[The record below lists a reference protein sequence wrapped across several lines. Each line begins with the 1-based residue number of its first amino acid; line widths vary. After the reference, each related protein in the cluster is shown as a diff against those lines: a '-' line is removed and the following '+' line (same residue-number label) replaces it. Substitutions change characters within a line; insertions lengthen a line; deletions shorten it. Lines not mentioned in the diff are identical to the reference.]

1 MTAPLSSAGGGLSGP
16 WGRRTWFVVLILFT
30 FLLTNRH
37 QWAADVRTSS
47 DDGIYLAYAMSMGM
61 DMDLDFSNEI
71 RYGAYMAA
79 NERSPG
85 GFYGAGL
92 MAAPFVGLFSLVD
105 RALGN
110 PVIGDRDQ
118 FRHSWSYFGFSFATH
133 VYFLLSVLLS
143 WRIGAAFRERASR
156 ELVTLFCISSGVL
169 FYVLIRPRMGHA
181 FEFFTFTL
189 ATYGTVR
196 AWEYD
201 VQRRSAL
208 LWAAVAGLGVALSV
222 AIKLS
227 NVFVILLP
235 VVLIFMIHSAEAD
248 GPSKTSGHRL
258 ARLFGLY
265 AAGCIAFLLP
275 VAILNDLIY
284 DAPFPSQPQVYGVRT
299 LVPAIDGLGDVLALV
314 EEWFRLAPNIPV
326 IFFGAEFGLLYS
338 NPLVVFGLFGAGAAL
353 LGSAARNRRWMPVI
367 AFATV
372 VVYFLLYLSIVLFWK
387 STASSYGYRYLF
399 PLFPVGFVGY
409 LLWWLGPLKAPRRRR
424 TGAAGAIHGVLLVL
438 CVFSL
443 LGQAFFA
450 KSDKLSYHTGMT
462 SLGRV
467 AAAAPDFNRNLLEE
481 TFSAKVWN
489 RTLKDGVFG
498 FVNKMAVNRT
508 VIRWAVDQTV
518 HGGEKGAREPN
529 WQHPPVVWLFLL
541 TLAALWYGFFRYFRR
556 VELEFDSGTGSG

>member
-1 MTAPLSSAGGGLSGP
+1 MTASPSSAGDRLSGL
-16 WGRRTWFVVLILFT
+16 WGRRTWFVVLILFA
-30 FLLTNRH
+30 FMLTNRH
-37 QWAADVRTSS
+37 QWATDVRTSA

-79 NERSPG
+79 NKRSPG
-85 GFYGAGL
+85 GFYGPGL

-110 PVIGDRDQ
+110 PVITDRDQ

-143 WRIGAAFRERASR
+143 WKIGRAFPERASR
-156 ELVTLFCISSGVL
+156 QLVTLFCISSGVL
-169 FYVLIRPRMGHA
+169 FYVLVRPRMGHA
-181 FEFFTFTL
+181 FEFFTLTL

-201 VQRRSAL
+201 VRRRSAL
-208 LWAAVAGLGVALSV
+208 LWTAVAGLGVALSV

-235 VVLIFMIHSAEAD
+235 VVLILMIDSSEAD

-258 ARLFGLY
+258 PRLFGLY
-265 AAGCIAFLLP
+265 AAGCIAFLVP
-275 VAILNDLIY
+275 VALLNDMIY
-284 DAPFPSQPQVYGVRT
+284 DAPFPSETQVYGVRT
-299 LVPAIDGLGDVLALV
+299 LVPVIGGLGDVISLAGEWLRLV
-314 EEWFRLAPNIPV
+314 PNIPV

-338 NPLVVFGLFGAGAAL
+338 SPLVVFGLFGASAVLLGGAARH
-353 LGSAARNRRWMPVI
+353 SRWMPVI
-367 AFATV
+367 AFVAV
-372 VVYFLLYLSIVLFWK
+372 IAYFLLNLSIVLFWK

-424 TGAAGAIHGVLLVL
+424 TVAAGAIHGALLAL

-443 LGQAFFA
+443 MGQAFFA
-450 KSDKLSYHTGMT
+450 KSDKLSYRTGMT
-462 SLGRV
+462 TLGRI
-467 AAAAPDFNRNLLEE
+467 AAAAPDFNRNLLKEV
-481 TFSAKVWN
+481 FSVQVWN

-508 VIRWAVDQTV
+508 VIRWTVDQTV
-518 HGGEKGAREPN
+518 HGGGKGAREPN
-529 WQHPPVVWLFLL
+529 WQHPPVVWLFFL
-541 TLAALWYGFFRYFRR
+541 TLATLWFGFFRYFRR
-556 VELEFDSGTGSG
+556 LELEHDSGTESG